1 MDSDKLHLNGSRL
14 ESSIRE
20 LGEIGRETGGGLYRT
35 AFSQADLKGR
45 EWLKTVLH
53 AEGISIRTD
62 EAANIWGSIPGS
74 IPKLPPLVCGS
85 HLDTVPNG
93 GKFDGALGVLLAL
106 EVLRTLKDAG
116 HQTRH
121 PLVLVSFSAEEP
133 NAYGFST
140 FGSRAASGKLSSR
153 QIRDARSNEGRL
165 LSEALEEAGGDP
177 GNLERAAI
185 PPGALAAYLEVH
197 IEQGKRLLRQRVP
210 LGIVSSITG
219 IYREQIRLKGE
230 ANHAGTTLMSDRR
243 DALAAAAE
251 IILAAE
257 EICRLAPAP
266 EVVGT
271 VGMIGVTPGA
281 ANIIPGEALL
291 TAEFRA
297 ATEAQMEHL
306 LAAWDKALRRAAETR
321 EVKITRT
328 PILKQSPVPMD
339 RGIMMIAER
348 QAERLQVPAMTLG
361 SMAGH
366 DAAHMA
372 SVTRSGMLF
381 VPSIGG
387 KSHCPDE
394 ESRMADIL
402 CAGNVLLH
410 TLLVLD
416 QSLDQSLD
424 GRDEAREGAV

>member
-1 MDSDKLHLNGSRL
+1 MDNGKLRLNGSRL

-20 LGEIGRETGGGLYRT
+20 LGDIGLHAGGGLHRT
-35 AFSQADLKGR
+35 AFSSADLEGR
-45 EWLKTVLH
+45 DWLKAVLH
-53 AEGISIRTD
+53 AEGIETRSD
-62 EAANIWGSIPGS
+62 EAANIWGSMPGS
-74 IPKLPPLVCGS
+74 APDLPPLVCGS

-93 GKFDGALGVLLAL
+93 GRYDGALGVLLAL

-116 HQTRH
+116 YKNRH
-121 PLVLVSFSAEEP
+121 PFELVSFSAEEP
-133 NAYGFST
+133 NSFGFST
-140 FGSRAASGKLSSR
+140 FGSRVASGKLTSR
-153 QIRDARSNEGRL
+153 HIRDVRNDEGRL
-165 LSEALEEAGGDP
+165 LSDALKSAGGDP

-185 PPGALAAYLEVH
+185 PPGGLAAYLEVH
-197 IEQGKRLLRQRVP
+197 IEQGKRLLRQGIP

-219 IYREQIRLKGE
+219 IHREQIRFTGE
-230 ANHAGTTLMSDRR
+230 ANHAGTTLMGDRH

-251 IILAAE
+251 VILAAE
-257 EICRLAPAP
+257 RICRHAPAP

-271 VGMIGVTPGA
+271 VGMIGVAPGA
-281 ANIIPGEALL
+281 PNIIPGEAMI

-306 LAAWDKALRRAAETR
+306 LEAWDEALIGVSEARK
-321 EVKITRT
+321 VKINRT
-328 PILKQSPVPMD
+328 LILSQSPVPMD
-339 RGIMMIAER
+339 RGIMIISER
-348 QAERLQVPAMTLG
+348 QAERLQIPVMTLG

-381 VPSIGG
+381 VPSIDG
-387 KSHCPDE
+387 KSHCPEE

-410 TLLVLD
+410 TLLALD
-416 QSLDQSLD
+416 QSSN
-424 GRDEAREGAV
+424 GRDEAH